1 MSSRFTSENT
11 KVMGNTYNF
20 SVVSSVSDTWS
31 FSIREEHRVR
41 MFEVTVLRKIFG
53 PKMEEVKKMDKTVS

>member
-1 MSSRFTSENT
+1 
-11 KVMGNTYNF
+11 MGNTYNF